1 MKKPMLSSLNIDDVL
16 RAALREDMNGEDI
29 STQAILDR
37 SSTGQADLI
46 CKEEGILAGV
56 SVFKRVFELL
66 DDNVTFDLNVDDG
79 SFVKKMQKLGTITGP
94 IHILLSGERVSLNYL
109 QRMSGIATY
118 TKKNDR

>member
-37 SSTGQADLI
+37 SATGQADLI

-66 DDNVTFDLNVDDG
+66 DDISMWMMAVL
-79 SFVKKMQKLGTITGP
+79 
-94 IHILLSGERVSLNYL
+94 
-109 QRMSGIATY
+109 
-118 TKKNDR
+118 